1 MKMFDLYD
9 VDSVELFECMENA
22 KLDLKKNNDEYKD
35 ISRKIEKIKEKY
47 PNIRG
52 ILEDEKVTQMSALE
66 CSELVNC
73 INLYR
78 DLLRIEQ
85 NEIFFLGG
93 RWCFEYLRRIGVV

>member
-9 VDSVELFECMENA
+9 VDSVELFECIENA
-22 KLDLKKNNDEYKD
+22 KQDLQKNNDEYKE
-35 ISRKIEKIKEKY
+35 IFRKIEKIKEKY

-52 ILEDEKVTQMSALE
+52 ILEDEKVIQMSALE
-66 CSELVNC
+66 CSEFVKC

-78 DLLRIEQ
+78 DLLKIEQ

-93 RWCFEYLRRIGVV
+93 KWCFEYLRRIDVL